1 MSTVRLINAEGIVLG
16 RMASYAAK
24 RALLGEKVI
33 ILNAEKAL
41 LSKSKAYLIKEAMY
55 KLNIQSYGNPRR
67 GPFLMRRPDN
77 FVRRVIR
84 GMLPYSKNRYG
95 ARGREAFKRIFVFQG
110 IPDEKYIKKITN
122 EDIIIKDENFTNL
135 PKKSLLKY
143 STVGEFCKML
153 GAK

>member
-1 MSTVRLINAEGIVLG
+1 MIIINAEGVVLG

-24 RALLGEKVI
+24 KALLGEKVI

-41 LSKSKAYLIKEAMY
+41 LSKSKKFLMKEAIY
-55 KLNIQSYGNPRR
+55 KLGIHSYYNPRK
-67 GPFLMRRPDN
+67 GPFLMKQPDN

-95 ARGREAFKRIFVFQG
+95 ARGREAFKRVFVFIG
-110 IPDEKYIKKITN
+110 VPDEKYIRKIVKEN
-122 EDIIIKDENFTNL
+122 VVIDEKNFVNL
-135 PKKSLLKY
+135 PKKELMKY

-153 GAK
+153 GSKI